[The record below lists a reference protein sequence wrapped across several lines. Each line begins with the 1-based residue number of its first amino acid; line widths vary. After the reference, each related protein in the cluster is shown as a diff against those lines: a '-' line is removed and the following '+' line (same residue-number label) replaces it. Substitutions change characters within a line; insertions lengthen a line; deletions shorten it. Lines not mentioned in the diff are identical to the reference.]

1 MCRKMNDAK
10 AGEEIKNLFADF
22 KILASKVNGD
32 DKNRKKKLD
41 EAKKIW
47 EVCKQ
52 EYQKLFYEHDALK
65 KILLVGTKIENSKSD
80 TEKKKILRC

>member
-10 AGEEIKNLFADF
+10 AGEEMKTLFADF

-65 KILLVGTKIENSKSD
+65 KILLVGTKIENSKSN

>member
-1 MCRKMNDAK
+1 M
-10 AGEEIKNLFADF
+10 
-22 KILASKVNGD
+22 
-32 DKNRKKKLD
+32 
-41 EAKKIW
+41 
-47 EVCKQ
+47 CKQ

>member
-1 MCRKMNDAK
+1 MNDAK
-10 AGEEIKNLFADF
+10 AGEEIKNLFADS